1 MGIYDR
7 DYYKEKQEKQS
18 CSLCSKCGLSSKKY
32 LIAFLLFVFILLYI
46 LLTK

>member
-7 DYYKEKQEKQS
+7 DYYKEKQEGQS
-18 CSLCSKCGLSSKKY
+18 CPLCKCVSSSSKKY
-32 LIAFLLFVFILLYI
+32 LIAFILFVFVILYI

>member
-7 DYYKEKQEKQS
+7 DYYKEKQEKQN
-18 CSLCSKCGLSSKKY
+18 CPLCSKCRFSSKKY
-32 LIAFLLFVFILLYI
+32 VIAFILFVFVLLYI